1 MAVLM
6 FGSKDSIIKKNLF
19 VEFVYRDETVVVKDG
34 EKFPRLGDWAQ
45 AEKINFSFC
54 VSGDYDFKPNK
65 KVPPTIDTSKF
76 LLNQPYMG
84 THPFVVDTT
93 EVSEDGKK
101 IHCVVS
107 DKDTIKGIGD
117 WGCDWL
123 LNNGLIPTP
132 TEKPLKKYYIR
143 ALGDTKNF
151 TMNIEDNKIE
161 EGDQTVIFT
170 ANEGYEFQPNM
181 TITGSTKI
189 TYSEG
194 NTVITADIFVEDS
207 VYYTVRIIKSVPKYA
222 IEYDLTGCTTDS
234 DKIANQGSRITIKL
248 TADEN
253 HIFKT
258 LPTVTGGIFT
268 LNNDRTVA
276 TCTITVNQKISVGGV
291 AEIPMFNVTYN
302 LKGCV
307 LDVGELSYKKGG
319 TIIINLKSNEGT
331 EFIDIPTMTMN
342 GVITDFNVHTKK
354 VSCDWVGTCTGEM
367 VVNALSKKPKIYY
380 TINENLTTVI
390 SDNTL
395 TNIEENTEHTI
406 TYTTPS
412 YNTLIEEY
420 SSNIGSFTLSEDK
433 TKLTL
438 KFTATANIN
447 ITVSA
452 KIKSVV
458 KITGDFQNCSCNYVD
473 DEIYTG
479 EKPILITADSG
490 YTFKR
495 FFNYKY
501 GSVESSF
508 VKISDTLIQAKPYEK
523 DDDTIY
529 LYDDYIATK
538 EIEQVGTFVNLYKT
552 NQTELTKLSKV
563 RFSES
568 SGQVTDYGSY
578 INSLYI
584 LPFNIPSDILGDT
597 STILL
602 GRLDSRVEST
612 LIATY
617 LFDIDGGSIEVPLK
631 YDNIYDYVNTECIL
645 HLPFLDKVFLNSEY
659 VIGQTLTIT
668 FTIELY
674 SGNLTVNI
682 VSSFNNEIVASVQGL
697 IGMNIPFIQKSNG
710 SVINSVSN
718 VHKNMNK
725 RCFVEVNRNIPYTK
739 NNNVFGGS
747 VVEYGKIGDYTGY
760 LECDSLVLNTKAT
773 NQEQEE
779 ITNIIRNGV
788 FI

>member
-1 MAVLM
+1 MGVLM
-6 FGSKDSIIKKNLF
+6 FGSTDSTIKKNLF
-19 VEFVYRDETVVVKDG
+19 VEFVYGDETVIVKEG
-34 EKFPRLGDWAQ
+34 EKFPRLGGWAQ

-54 VSGDYDFKPNK
+54 VSGDYDFKPEK
-65 KVPPTIDTSKF
+65 QKPPTIKF
-76 LLNQPYMG
+76 SVFILNQKYMG
-84 THPFVVDTT
+84 QKPFNIESYTI
-93 EVSEDGKK
+93 SEDGKK

-107 DKDTIKGIGD
+107 DEDTIKGIAD
-117 WGCDWL
+117 WGCDWV
-123 LNNGLIPTP
+123 LNNGLVPTP
-132 TEKPLKKYYIR
+132 TEKPLKEFQ
-143 ALGDTKNF
+143 LV
-151 TMNIEDNKIE
+151 NINLSNCTTNYPDGKIL
-161 EGDQTVIFT
+161 EGKRTIVIT
-170 ANEGYEFQPNM
+170 ANSGYEFLSDDDIKIDDTVSKTFNEDR
-181 TITGSTKI
+181 TICIVELNVTQNINVVANATKI
-189 TYSEG
+189 IVRYSINYDLE
-194 NTVITADIFVEDS
+194 NATTNS
-207 VYYTVRIIKSVPKYA
+207 PTTA
-222 IEYDLTGCTTDS
+222 IE
-234 DKIANQGSRITIKL
+234 GSNITIKVTADHGYSFFTAPIYNDNEMLLSVDKKRATKTFLIYEDINVVGKAEQQFYSYKENLINCAGGLGVEKVPEGKLSIIL
-248 TADEN
+248 TAN
-253 HIFKT
+253 S
-258 LPTVTGGIFT
+258 GMIFT
-268 LNNDRTVA
+268 IKPYV
-276 TCTITVNQKISVGGV
+276 
-291 AEIPMFNVTYN
+291 M
-302 LKGCV
+302 
-307 LDVGELSYKKGG
+307 
-319 TIIINLKSNEGT
+319 
-331 EFIDIPTMTMN
+331 MN
-342 GVITDFNVHTKK
+342 GVKK
-354 VSCDWVGTCTGEM
+354 EFTLISKQGMATLDIEVTGDIEIF
-367 VVNALSKKPKIYY
+367 ATAEKPKIYY

-406 TYTTPS
+406 TYTAPS

-447 ITVSA
+447 ITVCA

-458 KITGDFQNCSCNYVD
+458 KITGDFKNCSCNYVD

-495 FFNYKY
+495 VFNYKY

-523 DDDTIY
+523 GDDTIY
-529 LYDDYIATK
+529 LYDDYISTK

-710 SVINSVSN
+710 GVINSVSN

-779 ITNIIRNGV
+779 IKNIIRNGV